1 MYGDVENGG
10 VSGGHCFI
18 KGHNISE
25 ANNPSYIYST
35 KKRDENFP
43 DVSEMKYSGLQG
55 GVGIYNMFYTFTL
68 HQYANMK

>member
-43 DVSEMKYSGLQG
+43 DVSEMKYSGL
-55 GVGIYNMFYTFTL
+55 
-68 HQYANMK
+68 